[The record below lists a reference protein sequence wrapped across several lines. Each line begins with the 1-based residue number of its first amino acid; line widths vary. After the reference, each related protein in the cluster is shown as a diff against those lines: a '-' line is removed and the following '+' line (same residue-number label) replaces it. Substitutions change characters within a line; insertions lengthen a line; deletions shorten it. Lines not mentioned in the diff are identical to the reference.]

1 MKTLAKFMTGAAA
14 AALVSVTLAAPAQ
27 AQYSRYDRYD
37 RYSRG
42 GNVIGDIITGI
53 AVAGGIAAVTS
64 AIGRDG
70 ARYGYGNR
78 YRYRYDYRSAVNACG
93 YEAERNGRGRVSIT
107 DIDRSG
113 NYSYRVRGVIDADY
127 GAYGSSYDR
136 YGSSYDRYGSS
147 DRYGSYDRYGSSDRY
162 GSYDRYDRSGR
173 YDRDSRYGRYQGYTN
188 AGRIAFTCKAR
199 GDGRVTDFR
208 INDGYRW

>member
-27 AQYSRYDRYD
+27 AQYGRYDRYD
-37 RYSRG
+37 RYGRG
-42 GNVIGDIITGI
+42 SSVIGDIITGI

-64 AIGRDG
+64 AISRDG
-70 ARYGYGNR
+70 SLFGYGNR
-78 YRYRYDYRSAVNACG
+78 YRYRDDYRNAVNSCG

-107 DIDRSG
+107 DIDRRG

-127 GAYGSSYDR
+127 GTFGSGYGGYDR
-136 YGSSYDRYGSS
+136 Y
-147 DRYGSYDRYGSSDRY
+147 DRYGSYDRSDR
-162 GSYDRYDRSGR
+162 YDRYDRYNR
-173 YDRDSRYGRYQGYTN
+173 YDRYDRYDRYGRSDGYGRYQGYSN
-188 AGRIAFTCKAR
+188 AGRLAFTCTAR